1 MTATPTTHEDPRVL
15 GVFTPAGAVMA
26 GALALAFVGLFFR
39 WFHLQ
44 HLHSLDALD
53 DWGHVYIVPLFSAY
67 LVWRER
73 ARINAVAPEVFW
85 PGLAPLLLGVMAYFF
100 CVVGVRNHMLQG
112 GAMILTLLGL
122 VLLLLGPSLLRPLFV
137 PIAFLVFGVSVS
149 PQIMIELTFPLQLVA
164 SYGASVVL
172 GALSLFTDFTV
183 DAKANVITVTNA
195 AGVARELDVAA
206 ACSGMRMVVAF
217 IALAGVTAILGC
229 RFWWQRAALMLLAAP
244 VAILINI
251 GRVAVLGLL
260 TLSDPDLAKGGAHT
274 AIGTLLL
281 APGLLLF
288 LLVVKALNKAVTDA
302 KASGAPA

>member
-1 MTATPTTHEDPRVL
+1 MTALPTKQNDARVL
-15 GVFTPAGAVMA
+15 GVFTPAGAAMA

-44 HLHSLDALD
+44 HLHTLDALD

-73 ARINAVAPEVFW
+73 ARINVIAPEVFW

-112 GAMILTLLGL
+112 FAMILTVFGL
-122 VLLLLGPSLLRPLFV
+122 VLLLLGPTMIRHLFI
-137 PIAFLVFGVSVS
+137 PIAFLAFGVSVS
-149 PQIMIELTFPLQLVA
+149 QQIMTELTFPLQLVA
-164 SYGASVVL
+164 SFGASIVL

-183 DAKANVITVTNA
+183 DAQANMITVTNA
-195 AGVARELDVAA
+195 AGIARELDVAA

-217 IALAGVTAILGC
+217 VALAGVTAILGC
-229 RFWWQRAALMLLAAP
+229 RFWWQRAAILLLAAP

-260 TLSDPDLAKGGAHT
+260 TLSDPNLAKGGAHT

-288 LLVVKALNKAVTDA
+288 LLLVKALNKAVTDA
-302 KASGAPA
+302 KASGVGA